1 MAKLLYLGIKNERV
15 LLYCSRFSVTLATNM
30 DTLSHFR
37 TIEEL
42 VRVLDRE
49 KVLFRDM
56 FERRKSLAYRTDFA
70 LEVVDYKRERIQ
82 YLIDHGVIHENG
94 DFIEMEDVYV
104 QFFEEVLEMN
114 EEISVASVRE
124 HIDALKENIG
134 YYLEETNEFRKAQ
147 YQGNVRKMLRR
158 IGLRTLKNVIDLK
171 RNVDTAYKQEPNYKI
186 KKVRLKN
193 LDEKRRGIQQL
204 ISECEKMMDTEVVF
218 FKMAADPEMQRT
230 KMDVRNDF
238 TEADHNLLEI
248 EHQIIDY
255 INQIEQ
261 QSLLLK
267 KIRRLKY
274 LKDQLTWRED
284 TNVARVLS
292 DKHPLW
298 MEKRP
303 YNRIFLSV
311 DMLRSNEDAYAV
323 IRKIAGKTNV
333 QRLARTEAEP
343 LDEAFMNE
351 HLEEVNSVNTTE
363 LWNAFKAQGQ
373 HLFAFVCSYAYHQ
386 PRTLSDHV
394 ILFCQL
400 ATQHSDE
407 LRITDRYETFENI
420 EYALI
425 YAS

>member
-1 MAKLLYLGIKNERV
+1 MEIL
-15 LLYCSRFSVTLATNM
+15 T
-30 DTLSHFR
+30 HFR

-42 VRVLDRE
+42 VKMLDRE
-49 KVLFRDM
+49 KVLLCDM
-56 FERRKSLAYRTDFA
+56 FERRKSLAYRTEFA
-70 LEVVDYKRERIQ
+70 LEIVDYNRERIQ
-82 YLIDHGVIHENG
+82 YLIEHGVIHENG
-94 DFIEMEDVYV
+94 GFLEMDDVYV
-104 QFFEEVLEMN
+104 QFFEDVLDLN
-114 EEISVASVRE
+114 EEISVASVKE
-124 HIDALKENIG
+124 HIDALNENIG
-134 YYLEETNEFRKAQ
+134 YYLEEENEHRKAQ
-147 YQGNVRKMLRR
+147 YKANVRKMLRR

-171 RNVDTAYKQEPNYKI
+171 RKVDVAFKQEPNYKI
-186 KKVRLKN
+186 KKSRLEN
-193 LDEKRRGIQQL
+193 LDEKRKGIKQL
-204 ISECEKMMDTEVVF
+204 IAECEKMMDGEVVF

-230 KMDVRNDF
+230 TMDVRNDF

-284 TNVARVLS
+284 TDVVRILNG
-292 DKHPLW
+292 DNPLW

-311 DMLRSNEDAYAV
+311 EMLRSSEEAHAL
-323 IRKIAGKTNV
+323 IRKIAGKNDV
-333 QRLARTEAEP
+333 RRLARTEAEP
-343 LDEAFMNE
+343 LDEAFINDNV
-351 HLEEVNSVNTTE
+351 EEVNSVNTTE

-373 HLFAFVCSYAYHQ
+373 HLFSFIRNYNYRL
-386 PRTLSDHV
+386 PLTLADHI
-394 ILFCQL
+394 ILYCQI
-400 ATQHSDE
+400 ATLHSDE
-407 LRITDRYETFENI
+407 LRITDNYETFENI